1 MSLKSLEK
9 YLERNP
15 VIQPRTQRNRTPI
28 IVSDSKGSRLERC
41 VQNIQPE
48 SSIVWECKGDRNSF
62 QAAQFV
68 KANLEYYVS
77 KYGNILLVIWT
88 GTCDLTQFIHRSKP
102 EVNQPYRR
110 RKRYIDFSSIYV
122 CDILAQSQQIISA
135 VKVFGPK
142 VKVVFLECPQYSISI
157 WNETQ
162 GHPDFESF
170 KSNTE
175 ILNSTIEDL
184 NKSIRKLNSENKIS
198 APKFGLDLIK
208 SRKSNKSYTSVKV
221 SYSLLGDGIHPGLIL
236 SRYWLRRVINSLLLV
251 YCYE

>member
-1 MSLKSLEK
+1 MSLKSLEN

-15 VIQPRTQRNRTPI
+15 VIQPQTQRNRTLI

-41 VQNIQPE
+41 VKNVEPE
-48 SSIVWECKGDRNSF
+48 NSIVWECKGGRNSF

-68 KANLEYYVS
+68 KENLEYFVS

-88 GTCDLTQFIHRSKP
+88 GTCDLTHFIHRLKP
-102 EVNQPYRR
+102 EANQQYRI
-110 RKRYIDFSSIYV
+110 RKRYIDLSSISV
-122 CDILAQSQQIISA
+122 VDILAQYQQIISA
-135 VKVFGPK
+135 VKVYASR
-142 VKVVFLECPQYSISI
+142 VKLVFLECPQYSISI
-157 WNETQ
+157 WNENQ

-175 ILNSTIEDL
+175 ILNSTIEEL
-184 NKSIRKLNSENKIS
+184 NKSIRELNSENEIR

-208 SRKSNKSYTSVKV
+208 SRKSNKSYSSVKV
-221 SYSLLGDGIHPGLIL
+221 SYSLLSDGIHPGLIL
-236 SRYWLRRVINSLLLV
+236 SRYWLRRVINSLLIV

>member
-1 MSLKSLEK
+1 MSLKSLEN

-15 VIQPRTQRNRTPI
+15 VIQPQTQRNRTLI

-41 VQNIQPE
+41 VKNVEPE
-48 SSIVWECKGDRNSF
+48 NSIVWECIGGRNSF

-68 KANLEYYVS
+68 KENLEYFVS

-88 GTCDLTQFIHRSKP
+88 GTCDLTHFIHRLKP
-102 EVNQPYRR
+102 EANQQYRR
-110 RKRYIDFSSIYV
+110 RKRYIDLSSISV
-122 CDILAQSQQIISA
+122 VDILAQYQQIISA
-135 VKVFGPK
+135 VKVYGSR
-142 VKVVFLECPQYSISI
+142 VKLVFLECPQYSISI
-157 WNETQ
+157 WNENQ

-175 ILNSTIEDL
+175 ILNSTIEEL
-184 NKSIRKLNSENKIS
+184 NKSIRELNSENEIR

-208 SRKSNKSYTSVKV
+208 SRKSNKSYSSVKV
-221 SYSLLGDGIHPGLIL
+221 SYSLLSDGIHPGLIL
-236 SRYWLRRVINSLLLV
+236 SRYWLRRVINSLLIV